1 MATIDKSLPNTK
13 TEIEI
18 PGEEV
23 IVEEQE
29 KILER
34 QQSGE
39 PEITMD
45 EEGGATVEFD
55 PSKVNPEGGQDH
67 FENLADY
74 LEDNVLDPLASDL
87 MEKYTNYKESRQEWA
102 DSYREGLNLLGFKYT
117 TRTEPFRGASSVTH
131 PVLAEAV
138 TQFQAQAYKELLPAD
153 GPVRTQ
159 VIGIKNPQTEQQA
172 NRVKDYMN
180 YLIMDTMKEYE
191 SEFDSMLFHLP
202 LAGSTKKFTTTY
214 HLEEWYRSL
223 YQRMN

>member
-1 MATIDKSLPNTK
+1 MATIDKGLPNTK

-18 PGEEV
+18 PGEDV

-34 QQSGE
+34 QQAGE

-74 LEDNVLDPLASDL
+74 LEDNVLDPLASEL

-102 DSYREGLNLLGFKYT
+102 DSYREGLNLL
-117 TRTEPFRGASSVTH
+117 R
-131 PVLAEAV
+131 
-138 TQFQAQAYKELLPAD
+138 
-153 GPVRTQ
+153 
-159 VIGIKNPQTEQQA
+159 I
-172 NRVKDYMN
+172 
-180 YLIMDTMKEYE
+180 
-191 SEFDSMLFHLP
+191 
-202 LAGSTKKFTTTY
+202 
-214 HLEEWYRSL
+214 
-223 YQRMN
+223 